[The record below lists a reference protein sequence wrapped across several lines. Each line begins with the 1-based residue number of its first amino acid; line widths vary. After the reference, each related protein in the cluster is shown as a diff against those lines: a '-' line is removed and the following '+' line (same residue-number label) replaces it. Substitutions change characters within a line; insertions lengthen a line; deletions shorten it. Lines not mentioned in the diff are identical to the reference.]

1 MPVIMAILGA
11 IFLGLFYWL
20 MWGQGIEYIEHRWTA
35 ARKRRSDTETR
46 AKALE
51 SQQMAPLRA
60 IDDARDAAVMLM
72 ILMGRIRG
80 ILTPEQQ
87 SAIEEA
93 MRRVLDLEGEVT
105 ARFLYAQYAAEQV
118 KDFDKALEGLS
129 PLLREK
135 LGRSERAD
143 LFGMLETVAKVHG
156 GPTHEQ
162 DKALGRVTRLM
173 RQHA

>member
-20 MWGQGIEYIEHRWTA
+20 MWGQGLEYIEHRWTS
-35 ARKRRSDTETR
+35 ARKRRSEAETR
-46 AKALE
+46 AKTLE

-60 IDDARDAAVMLM
+60 IDDARDAAVVLM
-72 ILMGRIRG
+72 ILIGRIRG
-80 ILTPEQQ
+80 VLTPEQQ
-87 SAIEEA
+87 KAIEDE
-93 MRRVLDLEGEVT
+93 MRRVLDLEGEIT
-105 ARFLYAQYAAEQV
+105 ARFLYAQFAAEQV
-118 KDFDKALEGLS
+118 QDFEKALDGLA

-135 LGRSERAD
+135 LGARERTD
-143 LFGMLETVAKVHG
+143 LLAMLEVVAKVHS

-162 DKALGRVTRLM
+162 DKALGHVTRRL

>member
-1 MPVIMAILGA
+1 MPVIMAIMGA

-20 MWGQGIEYIEHRWTA
+20 MWGQGLEYIEHRWTS
-35 ARKRRSDTETR
+35 ARKRRSEAETR
-46 AKALE
+46 AKTLE

-60 IDDARDAAVMLM
+60 IDDARDAAVVLM

-80 ILTPEQQ
+80 VLTPEQQ
-87 SAIEEA
+87 GAIEDE

-105 ARFLYAQYAAEQV
+105 ARFLYSQFAAEQV
-118 KDFDKALEGLS
+118 RDFDKALEGLA

-135 LGRSERAD
+135 LGTTERTD
-143 LFGMLETVAKVHG
+143 LIGMLEVVAKVHG

-162 DKALGRVTRLM
+162 DKAMGQVARLL